1 MIEGVGI
8 DVIEVDRIKKVYEKY
23 KDRFLKK
30 VYTEKE
36 INFCCNRKNMFL
48 MLASRFAA
56 KEAFMK
62 ALGRGF
68 LGGISWKE
76 IEIEDPGFKKPH
88 ITLYGIA
95 KKLNNGCRIHLSI
108 SNLKEIAGAFVV
120 RESE

>member
-76 IEIEDPGFKKPH
+76 IEIIDTELSRPSIK
-88 ITLYGIA
+88 LYRRPQVLNGDA
-95 KKLNNGCRIHLSI
+95 KIFLSI
-108 SNLKEIAGAFVV
+108 THINEIAIAVV
-120 RESE
+120 IRER